1 MTSGSAS
8 RATKRGSVI
17 RWVFTISFCVAA
29 IAAIVFGSAWLYRT
43 FWGPGAFVE
52 RYIERLAVGDA
63 AGALEMPGVAPEY
76 SELDAIDRGQASEAL
91 LRSATLTSDIDDV
104 HVVDEKSDDGGS
116 FAVELSYTL
125 DGSAAQMTFRVS
137 REGFD
142 GLVPAWRFEVPPLSV
157 VDLTVRGSWRFS
169 VNGFEMD
176 KRQISPSGTGADP
189 LEPVSMLAFTP
200 GNYAVAVDTA
210 ATTASPT
217 NVSAASPLGIVPL
230 DVQTMPTDQLVDV
243 VQKSV
248 DDFLDGTC
256 TTQSVLHPS
265 GCPFGAPN
273 DVSDLGIAQDDVA
286 WTIVDYPMTRLVP
299 DGDSWNVAPA
309 NGKARLTL
317 TVYDYFTGAL
327 VNVERDVYFT
337 MVADVDVRE
346 DGDVHITIDAV

>member
-1 MTSGSAS
+1 M
-8 RATKRGSVI
+8 I
-17 RWVFTISFCVAA
+17 RWILTIAFCVAA

-76 SELDAIDRGQASEAL
+76 SDLDAIHRGQASEVL
-91 LRSATLTSDIDDV
+91 LRSATLTSEIDDV
-104 HVVDEKSDDGGS
+104 KIVDEKSGDDGS

-125 DGSAAQMTFRVS
+125 DGSAAQMTFRVE
-137 REGFD
+137 RDGFD
-142 GLVPAWRFEVPPLSV
+142 GLVPSWRFEVPPLSV

-176 KRQISPSGTGADP
+176 KRQISPDGTDADP
-189 LEPVSMLAFTP
+189 LAPVSMLAFTP

-217 NVSAASPLGIVPL
+217 TVASASPLGIVPL
-230 DVQTMPTDQLVDV
+230 DVQTVPTDELVDV

-248 DDFLDGTC
+248 NDFLDGTC
-256 TTQSVLHPS
+256 TTQPVLHPS

-273 DVSDLGIAQDDVA
+273 DVSDLGIAQNDVA
-286 WTIVDYPMTRLVP
+286 WEIVDYPMTRLVP
-299 DGDSWNVAPA
+299 DGDSWQVAPA